1 MTYKIIVHS
10 QQDMQSSRL
19 FKDTDKIYIC
29 ISTVYILYAAI
40 QLQWTSNMYPTELK
54 PWNIS
59 HKPALPSTLPAADR
73 VSRESKQHTDS
84 RDFILAAGGLPLIP
98 PGYIYTAPAEGQR
111 ACRWWW
117 RSATAP
123 MSAIVCH
130 EQLPVPIMNV
140 EEQREAGRKWLT
152 VL

>member
-98 PGYIYTAPAEGQR
+98 PGYIYRCG
-111 ACRWWW
+111 W
-117 RSATAP
+117 RSEGMPVVVTL
-123 MSAIVCH
+123 SYCTHVSHCVS

>member
-10 QQDMQSSRL
+10 QQDVQSSRL
-19 FKDTDKIYIC
+19 FKDTDKICIY

-59 HKPALPSTLPAADR
+59 HKPALPSTLPAADK

-84 RDFILAAGGLPLIP
+84 RDFILAARSLPLIS
-98 PGYIYTAPAEGQR
+98 PGYIYCSGWSSEGMPVVVTLSS
-111 ACRWWW
+111 CTHI
-117 RSATAP
+117 SHCV
-123 MSAIVCH
+123 S

-140 EEQREAGRKWLT
+140 EEQRGGRKWLT